1 LPRRPYAPSS
11 VALVLV
17 LVLVLVLA
25 ACGGVASRPAADQTP
40 EVSGS
45 LTVLAAASLTQAF
58 TRMGSQVHARY
69 PGVEVKF
76 SFAGSPTLVTQIQ
89 QGAPADV
96 FASADQANM
105 QKVVTG
111 GFAIGAPAVF
121 ARNKLQIAVQAGNPK
136 HITSLSDLANPA
148 VKVDV
153 CAPAVPCGAYST
165 TTFGRAGVKVT
176 PVSQEQDVKSV
187 LTKVGL
193 GEADAGIVYVTDVKS
208 AGGQVEGVTIPDDQ
222 NTTAEYPIVELKSTQ
237 SDAAARAFLDF
248 VVGAEGQRTLASFG
262 FLSGTAA

>member
-1 LPRRPYAPSS
+1 VVGRPS
-11 VALVLV
+11 VPVSAIAGLL
-17 LVLVLVLA
+17 LA
-25 ACGGVASRPAADQTP
+25 ACGGVASQPAAGQ
-40 EVSGS
+40 VSGS

-58 TRMGSQVHARY
+58 TKVGDQLHARH
-69 PGVEVKF
+69 PGLDVKF

-111 GFAIGAPAVF
+111 GLAGGTPAVF
-121 ARNKLQIAVQAGNPK
+121 AHNKLAIAVQAGNPK
-136 HITSLSDLANPA
+136 HVTSVTDLANPA
-148 VKVDV
+148 LKVV
-153 CAPAVPCGAYST
+153 ACAPGVPCGTYST
-165 TTFGRAGVKVT
+165 TTFARAGIKVT

-208 AGGQVEGVTIPDDQ
+208 AGGQVEGVTIPDSL
-222 NTTAEYPIVELKSTQ
+222 NTTAEYPIVQLKAAQ
-237 SDAAARAFLDF
+237 NEAAAKAFEDYVL
-248 VVGAEGQRTLASFG
+248 GPAGQRTLASFG
-262 FLSGTAA
+262 FLSKTAP

>member
-1 LPRRPYAPSS
+1 LPRGASILIAGLLLS
-11 VALVLV
+11 
-17 LVLVLVLA
+17 A
-25 ACGGVASRPAADQTP
+25 ACGGVASQPAASPTP
-40 EVSGS
+40 AVSGT

-58 TRMGSQVHARY
+58 TKLKDDLHVTY
-69 PGVEVKF
+69 PDLTVTL

-105 QKVVTG
+105 QKVTGG
-111 GFAIGAPAVF
+111 GFAMGTPAVF
-121 ARNKLQIAVQAGNPK
+121 AHNKLEIAVQAGNPK
-136 HITSLSDLANPA
+136 HITSLNDLANPA

-153 CAPAVPCGAYST
+153 CAPGVPCGTYST
-165 TTFGRAGVKVT
+165 TTFSKAGIKVT

-208 AGGQVEGVTIPDDQ
+208 AGSQVDGVTIPDDL

-237 SDAAARAFLDF
+237 NDAAAKVF
-248 VVGAEGQRTLASFG
+248 VNYVLGTQGQKTLASFG
-262 FLSGTAA
+262 FLSKTAA

>member
-1 LPRRPYAPSS
+1 MRRGSILISATIG
-11 VALVLV
+11 LVLV
-17 LVLVLVLA
+17 G
-25 ACGGVASRPAADQTP
+25 CGGVASQPASPASQ
-40 EVSGS
+40 VSGS

-58 TRMGSQVHARY
+58 TKIGDRVHARY
-69 PGVEVKF
+69 PDLVVKF

-111 GFAIGAPAVF
+111 GFATGTPAVF
-121 ARNKLQIAVQAGNPK
+121 AHNKLEIAVQAGNPK
-136 HITSLSDLANPA
+136 HITSLSDLANP
-148 VKVDV
+148 VIKVDV
-153 CAPAVPCGAYST
+153 CAPGVPCGTYST
-165 TTFGRAGVKVT
+165 TTFGRAGIKVT
-176 PVSQEQDVKSV
+176 PVSQEQDVKAV

-208 AGGQVEGVTIPDDQ
+208 AGSQVEGVAIPDNL

-237 SDAAARAFLDF
+237 NETAAKAFVDYVL
-248 VVGAEGQRTLASFG
+248 GAQGQKTLADFG

>member
-1 LPRRPYAPSS
+1 MLPRRLSILMLP
-11 VALVLV
+11 VALL
-17 LVLVLVLA
+17 LA
-25 ACGGVASRPAADQTP
+25 ACGGVAAQPSPTP
-40 EVSGS
+40 SQVSGS

-58 TRMGSQVHARY
+58 TRIGTDVHAKY
-69 PGVEVKF
+69 PGIDVKF

-111 GFAIGAPAVF
+111 GFTTGTPAVF
-121 ARNKLQIAVQAGNPK
+121 AHNKLEIAVQAGNPK

-153 CAPAVPCGAYST
+153 CAPGVPCGTYST
-165 TTFGRAGVKVT
+165 TTFGKAGVKVT

-208 AGGQVEGVTIPDDQ
+208 AGSQVEGVTIPDNL
-222 NTTAEYPIVELKSTQ
+222 NTTAEYPIAELKTTQ
-237 SDAAARAFLDF
+237 SEPAAKAFVDY
-248 VVGAEGQRTLASFG
+248 VVGTQGQKTLASFG
-262 FLSGTAA
+262 FLSKTAA